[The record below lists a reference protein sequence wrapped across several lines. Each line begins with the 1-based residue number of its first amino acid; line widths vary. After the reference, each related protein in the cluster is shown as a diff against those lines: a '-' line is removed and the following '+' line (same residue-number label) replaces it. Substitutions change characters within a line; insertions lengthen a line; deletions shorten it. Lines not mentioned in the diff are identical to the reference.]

1 MSRLFRDFEGG
12 TLFPHGSV
20 VCIGAFD
27 GLHLGHRMLVRHAVA
42 RARAC
47 GVPAVAVSFEPLPR
61 EFFAPAVP
69 PPRLT
74 LARAKIKGL
83 YEFGADS
90 VGLIRFDDRLSK
102 MSADDF
108 VRLVLVG
115 RLCAREVWIG
125 PEFRF
130 GHRRGG
136 DIGLLHALGQQHGF
150 VAGEIAPVH
159 RHGERISATRIRELL
174 GAGAFAH
181 AGDLLGHP
189 YAIGGRV
196 VRGKQLG
203 RTLGYP
209 TANLR
214 FSRTP
219 ALSGIYATWVHGV
232 AETPLPSV
240 SSFGTRPTVAGV
252 ERLLEAH
259 LFDFQGELY
268 GRHIDVQ
275 FVAKLREEE
284 RFDGLEALTVQMHRD
299 ADQARAVLM
308 AHVSSPQHPIVTAS
322 LSQEPAHPCVDVL
335 KNPAQR

>member
-1 MSRLFRDFEGG
+1 MSRLFRDVEGG
-12 TLFPHGSV
+12 TLFPCGSV

-27 GLHLGHRMLVRHAVA
+27 GLHLGHRTLVQHAVA
-42 RARAC
+42 RARALS
-47 GVPAVAVSFEPLPR
+47 VPAVAVSFEPLPR
-61 EFFAPAVP
+61 EFFAPAAP

-74 LARAKIKGL
+74 LARAKIEGL
-83 YEFGADS
+83 YGFGADS
-90 VGLIRFDDRLSK
+90 VGMIRFDGRLSK
-102 MSADDF
+102 MSAEDF
-108 VRLVLVG
+108 VHLALVG

-136 DIGLLHALGQQHGF
+136 DIGLLHTLGEQHGF

-159 RHGERISATRIRELL
+159 LHGERISATRIRELL
-174 GAGAFAH
+174 VAGEFAH
-181 AGDLLGHP
+181 AGDLLGRP

-214 FSRTP
+214 FPRTP

-232 AETPLPSV
+232 AETPWPSV

-252 ERLLEAH
+252 EPLLEAH
-259 LFDFQGELY
+259 LFDFQGDLY
-268 GRHIDVQ
+268 GRHIDVE
-275 FVAKLREEE
+275 FVAKLRDEEK
-284 RFDGLEALTVQMHRD
+284 FDGLEALTVQMHRD
-299 ADQARAVLM
+299 AEQARAVL
-308 AHVSSPQHPIVTAS
+308 AASPSQEPEDNAS
-322 LSQEPAHPCVDVL
+322 PSQEPARPCADFSS
-335 KNPAQR
+335 NPAQR